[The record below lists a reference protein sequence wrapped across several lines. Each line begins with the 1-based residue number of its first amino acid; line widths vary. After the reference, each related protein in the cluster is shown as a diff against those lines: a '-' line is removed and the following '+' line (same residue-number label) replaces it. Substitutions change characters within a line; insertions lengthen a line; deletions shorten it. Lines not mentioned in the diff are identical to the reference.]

1 MGSNVRSDTHTAVA
15 PLPSLRAGAHETV
28 LFPAKLFFRE
38 AILMMELPKR
48 RATSLPEAAGANADS
63 EARLLGLVAWRALCD
78 SEAPTRRLS
87 RGYFEVLY
95 ISGLRYYSGRMR
107 G

>member
-1 MGSNVRSDTHTAVA
+1 MAAISEAIINHTAVA

-48 RATSLPEAAGANADS
+48 RATSLPEAAGG
-63 EARLLGLVAWRALCD
+63 EC
-78 SEAPTRRLS
+78 
-87 RGYFEVLY
+87 
-95 ISGLRYYSGRMR
+95 
-107 G
+107 